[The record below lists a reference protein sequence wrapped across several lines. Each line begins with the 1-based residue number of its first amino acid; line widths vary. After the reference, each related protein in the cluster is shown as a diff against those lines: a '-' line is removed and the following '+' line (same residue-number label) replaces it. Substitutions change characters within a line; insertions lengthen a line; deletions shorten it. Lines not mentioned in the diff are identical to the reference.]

1 MKLICVY
8 EMRVHPADTLFCPE
22 CREYDGLMP
31 LNLETL
37 AYLGEDPAEWQ
48 DEL

>member
-1 MKLICVY
+1 MKTICVY
-8 EMRVHPADTLFCPE
+8 EMAVWSGDTLFCPI
-22 CREYDGLMP
+22 CKEYDGLMP

-37 AYLGEDPAEWQ
+37 AYLGEDPADWK